1 MCDTINI
8 FGLFT
13 ISGYGLMIAIGVL
26 CLAIFITY
34 QFRRHKVSE
43 KNIDKLIFLTAFCGL
58 IMYLSA
64 SFFDNLWHSI
74 AYYQQHGVWKWIKYG
89 ITYSGGLLGAVAAYF
104 AAYFLVFPKQ
114 KYNYNF
120 YINIIIQGVILT
132 HAFGRVGCYCGGCCY
147 GAPTDAWYGVKFPG
161 MSHAVVPVM
170 LFEAAFLFILF
181 IVMVLFVKKHQ
192 LRYYFI
198 SYGIWRFIIEFF
210 RGDDRGGVI
219 LGMSPSQ
226 FLSVIMII
234 LAIILWIFEDKWAE
248 ALYIRH
254 LKKYPDEPV
263 QYFYPNLDKINV
275 NNDENSNID
284 ILEKP
289 SKVITEENNKAGFI
303 KSFLSDFGK
312 PDFSYFKEYIKNMF
326 KKKEKKTDNKEN
338 PLD

>member
-1 MCDTINI
+1 M
-8 FGLFT
+8 
-13 ISGYGLMIAIGVL
+13 
-26 CLAIFITY
+26 
-34 QFRRHKVSE
+34 
-43 KNIDKLIFLTAFCGL
+43 
-58 IMYLSA
+58 
-64 SFFDNLWHSI
+64 
-74 AYYQQHGVWKWIKYG
+74 
-89 ITYSGGLLGAVAAYF
+89 
-104 AAYFLVFPKQ
+104 FPKQ

-219 LGMSPSQ
+219 LGMSQ

-289 SKVITEENNKAGFI
+289 SKVTPTN
-303 KSFLSDFGK
+303 STPL
-312 PDFSYFKEYIKNMF
+312 P
-326 KKKEKKTDNKEN
+326 KKT
-338 PLD
+338 